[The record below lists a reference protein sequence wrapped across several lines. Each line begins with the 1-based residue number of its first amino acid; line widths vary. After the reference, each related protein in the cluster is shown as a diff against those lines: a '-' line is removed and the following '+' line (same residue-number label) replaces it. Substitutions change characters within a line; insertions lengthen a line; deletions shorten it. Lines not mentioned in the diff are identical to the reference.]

1 MSIYAQVLPTI
12 YWALIMCQ
20 VFSKQALDLIN
31 SSNFYKVRIITLL
44 KLQIMLS
51 EVKQGTQLSSGRDGI
66 ETQEVW
72 NKNLTI

>member
-1 MSIYAQVLPTI
+1 
-12 YWALIMCQ
+12 MCQ

-66 ETQEVW
+66 ETQEV
-72 NKNLTI
+72 